1 MKTHV
6 MGQKVNKIYK
16 LDIKKDNDGQYL
28 KKPEIVL
35 DNREV
40 EYEEILS
47 YEGRKQGSFSICLS
61 EDEEVLIDK
70 EKFRADLGDWYQYV
84 NKVLEEKDNKAD
96 LEDELKE
103 ELKLYNIQKIMGNDK
118 AKVYCDLHKLDYSE
132 TDYDE
137 LLKIIGN
144 NESYVVSLKDVTGI
158 TINKSYIPGIT
169 IDKSYMNICSSS
181 IDYGF

>member
-6 MGQKVNKIYK
+6 MGKKVNTTYK
-16 LDIKKDNDGQYL
+16 LDIVKDDDGQYL
-28 KKPEIVL
+28 EIPKIIV
-35 DNREV
+35 DDIEIKT
-40 EYEEILS
+40 EEILS
-47 YEGRKQGSFSICLS
+47 YDGEVQRCCILYISEG
-61 EDEEVLIDK
+61 EEVFVERDR
-70 EKFRADLGDWYQYV
+70 FRADLGDWYQYV

-118 AKVYCDLHKLDYSE
+118 AKAYCDLHKLDYSE

-144 NESYVVSLKDVTGI
+144 NESYVVSLTDVTGITVNKSYFPGI
-158 TINKSYIPGIT
+158 TINKSYE
-169 IDKSYMNICSSS
+169 NILCSG

>member
-1 MKTHV
+1 
-6 MGQKVNKIYK
+6 MGKKINETYK
-16 LDIKKDNDGQYL
+16 LFIVKDNDGQYL

-47 YEGRKQGSFSICLS
+47 YEGEVQHCYILYIS
-61 EDEEVLIDK
+61 EDEEVFVNKDR
-70 EKFRADLGDWYQYV
+70 FRADLGDWYQYV
-84 NKVLEEKDNKAD
+84 NKILEEKDNKAD
-96 LEDELKE
+96 LEDKLKE

-118 AKVYCDLHKLDYSE
+118 AKAYCDLHKLDYSE

-137 LLKIIGN
+137 LLKIVGS

-158 TINKSYIPGIT
+158 A
-169 IDKSYMNICSSS
+169 IDNLN
-181 IDYGF
+181 

>member
-6 MGQKVNKIYK
+6 MGKKINEIYK
-16 LDIKKDNDGQYL
+16 LDIKKDDDGQYL
-28 KKPEIVL
+28 KKPEMVL
-35 DNREV
+35 DNKEV

-47 YEGRKQGSFSICLS
+47 YDGEVQRCCILYISEG
-61 EDEEVLIDK
+61 EEVFVERDR
-70 EKFRADLGDWYQYV
+70 FRADLGDWYQYV
-84 NKVLEEKDNKAD
+84 DKVLEEKDNKAD

-118 AKVYCDLHKLDYSE
+118 AKAYCDLHKLDYSE

-158 TINKSYIPGIT
+158 TVNKSYFPGIT
-169 IDKSYMNICSSS
+169 IDESYMNIYSG

>member
-6 MGQKVNKIYK
+6 MGKKVNTICK
-16 LDIKKDNDGQYL
+16 LDIVKDGKGQYL
-28 KKPEIVL
+28 KRPEIVL
-35 DNREV
+35 DDMEV

-47 YEGRKQGSFSICLS
+47 YDGEHHSYLGEIYIS
-61 EDEEVLIDK
+61 EDEAVAITK
-70 EKFRADLGDWYQYV
+70 TIFRADLGDWYQYTY
-84 NKVLEEKDNKAD
+84 KVLEEKNNEAD

-118 AKVYCDLHKLDYSE
+118 AKAYCDLHKLDYSE

-137 LLKIIGN
+137 LLKIVGS

-158 TINKSYIPGIT
+158 A
-169 IDKSYMNICSSS
+169 IDNLKYNLSF
-181 IDYGF
+181 DYPF